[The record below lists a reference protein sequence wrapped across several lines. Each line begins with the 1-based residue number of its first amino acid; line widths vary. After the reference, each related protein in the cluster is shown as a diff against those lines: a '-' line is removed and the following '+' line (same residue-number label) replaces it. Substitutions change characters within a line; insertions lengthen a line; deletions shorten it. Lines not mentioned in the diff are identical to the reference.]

1 MKLKAYPD
9 EERRPGCDEHAADG
23 PALVGGRLV
32 QRRLALLGVDHVQRP
47 LRRLGDQEPQHLLV
61 AEPRAVVQGRLARLV
76 DRQERVTGLKC
87 NVIVLVVFPK
97 FSLL

>member
-1 MKLKAYPD
+1 M
-9 EERRPGCDEHAADG
+9 
-23 PALVGGRLV
+23 
-32 QRRLALLGVDHVQRP
+32 QRRLALLGVDHVERP
-47 LRRLGDQEPQHLLV
+47 LRRLRDQEPQHLLV